1 MAAKAERKPM
11 TFDLP
16 TSAAPVPVAI
26 PKADAAER
34 QQVGARVTKATYR
47 QLKARAALSG
57 STVQAL
63 VEQAIDE
70 FLARQTT

>member
-26 PKADAAER
+26 PKADAATS
-34 QQVGARVTKATYR
+34 VAALNGASSVLGRNGSR
-47 QLKARAALSG
+47 QLRRRGPDGDGRDGAD
-57 STVQAL
+57 Q
-63 VEQAIDE
+63 
-70 FLARQTT
+70 